1 MELMVLGTLSSL
13 SLASN
18 ITEKLLTNTIQ
29 TSFGLIKNFVSFHH
43 EQINEV
49 LSEHDLIPK
58 LEIIQAL
65 MKDIENESYSEEKS
79 QDIHRPLMRQSV
91 QKSLSNLHL
100 VVEEIVRLLENID
113 NKIKYHNTRYFS
125 GWRRLNYEDEIKRLK
140 KLIKLMDM
148 RYQMFLEV
156 LKVR

>member
-29 TSFGLIKNFVSFHH
+29 NSFSLIKNFVSFHH

-49 LSEHDLIPK
+49 LSEHDLISK

-65 MKDIENESYSEEKS
+65 MNDIENESSIEDKVPEKS
-79 QDIHRPLMRQSV
+79 MRQSV

-113 NKIKYHNTRYFS
+113 NKIKYHNTKYFS
-125 GWRRLNYEDEIKRLK
+125 GWRRLDYVNEIKRLK

-156 LKVR
+156 LRVR

>member
-29 TSFGLIKNFVSFHH
+29 NSFSLIKNFVSFHH

-49 LSEHDLIPK
+49 LSEHDLISK

-65 MKDIENESYSEEKS
+65 MTDIECETSNEDKNP
-79 QDIHRPLMRQSV
+79 IRQSV
-91 QKSLSNLHL
+91 QKALMNLHL

-113 NKIKYHNTRYFS
+113 NKIKYHHTKYFS

>member
-29 TSFGLIKNFVSFHH
+29 NSFSLIKNFVSFHH

-49 LSEHDLIPK
+49 LSEHDLISK

-65 MKDIENESYSEEKS
+65 MTDIESETS
-79 QDIHRPLMRQSV
+79 IRQSV
-91 QKSLSNLHL
+91 QKGLTNLHL

-113 NKIKYHNTRYFS
+113 NKIKHHSTKYFS

>member
-29 TSFGLIKNFVSFHH
+29 NSFGLIKNFVSFHH

-49 LSEHDLIPK
+49 LSEHDLISK

-65 MKDIENESYSEEKS
+65 MRDIENENETKENTSEHK
-79 QDIHRPLMRQSV
+79 PPMRQSV
-91 QKSLSNLHL
+91 QKALSNLHL

-113 NKIKYHNTRYFS
+113 NKIKYHSTKYLS
-125 GWRRLNYEDEIKRLK
+125 GWRRLNYEDEVKRLK
-140 KLIKLMDM
+140 KSIKLMDM
-148 RYQMFLEV
+148 RYEMFLEV

>member
-29 TSFGLIKNFVSFHH
+29 NSFSLIKNFVSFHH

-49 LSEHDLIPK
+49 LSEHDLISK

-65 MKDIENESYSEEKS
+65 MTDIENESSDEDKPR
-79 QDIHRPLMRQSV
+79 IRQSV
-91 QKSLSNLHL
+91 QKALMNLHL

-113 NKIKYHNTRYFS
+113 NKIKYHSTRYFS
-125 GWRRLNYEDEIKRLK
+125 GWRRLNYEDEIKKLK
-140 KLIKLMDM
+140 KLIKLMDI

>member
-29 TSFGLIKNFVSFHH
+29 NSFGLIKNFVSFHH
-43 EQINEV
+43 EPINEV
-49 LSEHDLIPK
+49 LSEHDLISK

-65 MKDIENESYSEEKS
+65 MKDIENENEARENTRENK
-79 QDIHRPLMRQSV
+79 PPMRQSV
-91 QKSLSNLHL
+91 QKALSNLHL
-100 VVEEIVRLLENID
+100 VVEDIVRLLENID
-113 NKIKYHNTRYFS
+113 NKIKYHSTKYFS
-125 GWRRLNYEDEIKRLK
+125 GWRRLNYEDEVKRLK
-140 KLIKLMDM
+140 KSIKLMDM
-148 RYQMFLEV
+148 RYEMFLEV

>member
-29 TSFGLIKNFVSFHH
+29 NSFTLIKNFVSFHH

-49 LSEHDLIPK
+49 LSEHDLISK

-65 MKDIENESYSEEKS
+65 MKDIESESNPSENNHTP
-79 QDIHRPLMRQSV
+79 IRQSV
-91 QKSLSNLHL
+91 QKALSNLHL

-113 NKIKYHNTRYFS
+113 NKIKYHSSKYFS
-125 GWRRLNYEDEIKRLK
+125 GWRRLNYQEEIKRLQRS
-140 KLIKLMDM
+140 IKLMDI

>member
-65 MKDIENESYSEEKS
+65 MNDIENESSPNDKNR
-79 QDIHRPLMRQSV
+79 IRQSV

-125 GWRRLNYEDEIKRLK
+125 GWRRLDYEEEIKRLK

>member
-1 MELMVLGTLSSL
+1 MELAVFSTISSL

-18 ITEKLLTNTIQ
+18 ITEKLLINTIQ
-29 TSFGLIKNFVSFHH
+29 NSFNIIKHFVSFHH

-49 LSEHDLIPK
+49 ISDHDLISK

-65 MKDIENESYSEEKS
+65 MSDIEEDKTSVKK
-79 QDIHRPLMRQSV
+79 QSI
-91 QKSLSNLHL
+91 QKALTNLHL
-100 VVEEIVRLLENID
+100 VIEDIKRLLENID
-113 NKIKYHNTRYFS
+113 GKIKYHHTKYFS
-125 GWRRLNYEDEIKRLK
+125 SWRSLSYEKEIKRLK
-140 KLIKLMDM
+140 RLIQLMDT

>member
-29 TSFGLIKNFVSFHH
+29 NSFTLIRNFVSFHH

-49 LSEHDLIPK
+49 LSEHDLISK

-65 MKDIENESYSEEKS
+65 MKDIENENETSENKM
-79 QDIHRPLMRQSV
+79 PMRQSV

-113 NKIKYHNTRYFS
+113 NKIKYHSTKYFS
-125 GWRRLNYEDEIKRLK
+125 GWRRLNYEDEVKRLK
-140 KLIKLMDM
+140 KSIKLMDM
-148 RYQMFLEV
+148 RYEMFLEV

>member
-1 MELMVLGTLSSL
+1 MELAVLGTLSSL

-18 ITEKLLTNTIQ
+18 ITEKLLTNSIQ
-29 TSFGLIKNFVSFHH
+29 NSFNLIKKFVSFHH

-49 LSEHDLIPK
+49 LMEHDLIYK

-65 MKDIENESYSEEKS
+65 MTDIENDKTS
-79 QDIHRPLMRQSV
+79 LNRQSI

-100 VVEEIVRLLENID
+100 IVEEILRLLENID
-113 NKIKYHNTRYFS
+113 NKIKYHKTKYLS
-125 GWRRLNYEDEIKRLK
+125 KWRNLHYGEELKRLK
-140 KLIKLMDM
+140 KYIKLMDM

>member
-29 TSFGLIKNFVSFHH
+29 NSFGLIKNFVSFHH

-49 LSEHDLIPK
+49 LTEHDLISK

-65 MKDIENESYSEEKS
+65 MTDIESETS
-79 QDIHRPLMRQSV
+79 MRQSV
-91 QKSLSNLHL
+91 QKGLSKLHL
-100 VVEEIVRLLENID
+100 VVEDIVRLLENID
-113 NKIKYHNTRYFS
+113 NKIKYHSTKYFS
-125 GWRRLNYEDEIKRLK
+125 GWRRLNYEEEIKKLK
-140 KLIKLMDM
+140 NLIKLMDM

-156 LKVR
+156 LRVR